1 MRALLLLAVS
11 AIGFLRARTRGLFDT
26 FAGVFDKPLC
36 ECSCCIVERRNPS
49 EVDGSV
55 SAKCAVMPDNDPRR
69 ADFPC
74 PNECTVINDPVLSN
88 TNVVAT
94 QRFCFYKCVAALPTF
109 PDVQVAANNSA
120 DRLNTETGGALTDS
134 VCTAIAEESIE
145 AAVAHDGN
153 GRDAEEGMR

>member
-1 MRALLLLAVS
+1 LLFAWS
-11 AIGFLRARTRGLFDT
+11 AGGLGLRARGVLDT
-26 FAGVFDKPLC
+26 FAGVFAQPLC
-36 ECSCCIVERRNPS
+36 QCSCCIVERRNPS
-49 EVDGSV
+49 EVDGAV
-55 SAKCAVMPDNDPRR
+55 TAKCAVMPDNDPRR
-69 ADFPC
+69 QDFPC

-94 QRFCFYKCVAALPTF
+94 QRFCFYRCMAALPTF

-120 DRLNTETGGALTDS
+120 DRLTVETGGALTDS
-134 VCTAIAEESIE
+134 VCTAIPEESIE